1 MIIFT
6 VVSSDIAR
14 PHTLLIVAC
23 DGHQRVRRARINVRQ
38 KLQVILHSTKP
49 STDSFLYT
57 YLYMYDQK
65 TLLALNIT
73 SLLQLKKQKK
83 QTST

>member
-6 VVSSDIAR
+6 VVSSDIAP
-14 PHTLLIVAC
+14 PHTLLILVC

-49 STDSFLYT
+49 PTDSFLYT

-65 TLLALNIT
+65 TLVALNIT
-73 SLLQLKKQKK
+73 FLLQ
-83 QTST
+83 